1 MKLFYLFTSTYHE
14 TPNVFDVVLLL
25 GFSYVIISLR
35 LMLEFSNYASFDLN
49 DILSASSEQTYRIDL
64 FKIKAV
70 VLFWLD
76 FPFLFIYF

>member
-1 MKLFYLFTSTYHE
+1 
-14 TPNVFDVVLLL
+14 
-25 GFSYVIISLR
+25 
-35 LMLEFSNYASFDLN
+35 MLEFSNYASFDLN